1 MQDYETFAD
10 LLLDWLA
17 REAVSEP
24 ASARSSALARAHQE
38 IAGNRAI
45 VAGYNLDR
53 RTAAL
58 NALAAIEDALKA
70 A

>member
-1 MQDYETFAD
+1 MQDFEIFAD

-17 REAVSEP
+17 REAAAQPGTER
-24 ASARSSALARAHQE
+24 AAALARAHQD
-38 IAGNRAI
+38 IAGSRGV

-53 RTAAL
+53 RTACL
-58 NALAAIEDALKA
+58 NALATIEDALKA

>member
-1 MQDYETFAD
+1 MREFAAPIRKLAMVWLGAFA
-10 LLLDWLA
+10 LL
-17 REAVSEP
+17 
-24 ASARSSALARAHQE
+24 AL
-38 IAGNRAI
+38 

-58 NALAAIEDALKA
+58 NALATLEDALKA